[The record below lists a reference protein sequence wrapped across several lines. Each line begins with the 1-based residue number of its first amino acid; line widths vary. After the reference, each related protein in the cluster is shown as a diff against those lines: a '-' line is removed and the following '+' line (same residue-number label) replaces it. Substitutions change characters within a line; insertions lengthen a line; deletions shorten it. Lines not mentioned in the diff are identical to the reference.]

1 MSKHYGITCHK
12 CGEPIVLA
20 NIESEG
26 PIDITFYT
34 VPTEPH
40 RCPFC
45 KHIGLYGPKDGH
57 FFRLE
62 VTTPTDTA
70 PDLT

>member
-1 MSKHYGITCHK
+1 
-12 CGEPIVLA
+12 LA
-20 NIESEG
+20 NIENEG

-34 VPTEPH
+34 VPTEPQ

-62 VTTPTDTA
+62 VITPTDTA

>member
-1 MSKHYGITCHK
+1 LRCQNGKRLKFLTNNFTLPALTIAQIYI
-12 CGEPIVLA
+12 
-20 NIESEG
+20 
-26 PIDITFYT
+26 YT
-34 VPTEPH
+34 VPTEPQ

-57 FFRLE
+57 FFRL
-62 VTTPTDTA
+62 VVPTPTDTA

>member
-20 NIESEG
+20 NIENEG

-34 VPTEPH
+34 VPTEPQ
-40 RCPFC
+40 RCPFKGSFIQSLSHTC
-45 KHIGLYGPKDGH
+45 SRPLKTH
-57 FFRLE
+57 R
-62 VTTPTDTA
+62 
-70 PDLT
+70 